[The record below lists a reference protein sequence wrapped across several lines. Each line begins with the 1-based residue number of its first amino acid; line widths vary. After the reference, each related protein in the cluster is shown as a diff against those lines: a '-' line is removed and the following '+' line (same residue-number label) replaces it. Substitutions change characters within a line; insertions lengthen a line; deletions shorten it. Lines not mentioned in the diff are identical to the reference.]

1 MIMPIFAE
9 ILTKGPLLK
18 GAQMKS
24 RNLFLKSLFFSLA
37 LAFSSASLWATD
49 PVTSKEPSHEDS
61 ADHSV
66 STEEQISDYIAH
78 HIKDAHDFHLFS
90 YNDASGHRKHIG
102 FPLPVIVY
110 TSQGFRFFMSSEFHH
125 DDSGHQVVERD
136 GVSLVKYHEK
146 IYELNAGE
154 HALSFGDDGH
164 HGVKHE
170 VGLGEELSEIAES
183 EEFDASHHPTNAH
196 EVLDLSITKSVFG
209 FLLVSLLMLVAFR
222 SLANQYKK
230 RAVPTG
236 FGRVL
241 EPLVLYVRDE
251 IARPNIGEKHYKR
264 FTGFLLTV
272 FFFIWTSNLL
282 GLTPLGFNITGQ
294 LAVTFSLALFTYLIT
309 QFSGNKE
316 YWKHIFWMPGV
327 PAPMKVI
334 LAPIELLGTLTKPFS
349 LMIRLF
355 ANISAG
361 HIVVMSLIS
370 IAIIMKSSMGAVG
383 ATALSFALSFFLTL
397 IELLVA
403 FLQAYIFTMLSAL
416 FIGMAV
422 QEHDHH

>member
-1 MIMPIFAE
+1 
-9 ILTKGPLLK
+9 
-18 GAQMKS
+18 MKLGKTA
-24 RNLFLKSLFFSLA
+24 RNKVLSLFSLFFFYG
-37 LAFSSASLWATD
+37 AFAASDSPKSESESDNHGAVSSEA
-49 PVTSKEPSHEDS
+49 E
-61 ADHSV
+61 
-66 STEEQISDYIAH
+66 ISEYILH

-90 YNDASGHRKHIG
+90 YNDSEGHRKHIG

-110 TSQGFRFFMSSEFHH
+110 SSKGLRTFMSSEFHH
-125 DDSGHQVVERD
+125 DDSGHHVVEND

-146 IYELNAGE
+146 IYELEEGA
-154 HALSFGDDGH
+154 
-164 HGVKHE
+164 HGV
-170 VGLGEELSEIAES
+170 
-183 EEFDASHHPTNAH
+183 EFDEQHHPTNARA
-196 EVLDLSITKSVFG
+196 VLDLSITKSVFG
-209 FLLVSLLMLVAFR
+209 FLLVSLLMLFAFAR
-222 SLANQYKK
+222 LAKQYKK
-230 RAVPTG
+230 QAVPTG

-241 EPLVLYVRDE
+241 EPLILYVRDE
-251 IARPNIGEKHYKR
+251 IARPNIGEKHYRR
-264 FTGFLLTV
+264 FTGFLMTV
-272 FFFIWTSNLL
+272 FFFIWISNLL

-294 LAVTFSLALFTYLIT
+294 IAVTFSLALFTYLIT
-309 QFSGNKE
+309 QFSGTKD

-327 PAPMKVI
+327 PVPMKII

-370 IAIIMKSSMGAVG
+370 IAIIMKSTLGAAG
-383 ATALSFALSFFLTL
+383 ATVLSLALSFFLTL

-422 QEHDHH
+422 EEHDHH

>member
-1 MIMPIFAE
+1 MPIFAK

-24 RNLFLKSLFFSLA
+24 RNLFLKTLFFSLA

-49 PVTSKEPSHEDS
+49 PVISDEPTHEEP
-61 ADHSV
+61 ADQSV
-66 STEEQISDYIAH
+66 STEEQISEYIAH

-110 TSQGFRFFMSSEFHH
+110 TSQGVRFFMSSEFHH
-125 DDSGHQVVERD
+125 DDSGHQVVETD
-136 GVSLVKYHEK
+136 GVSLAKHHEK

-154 HALSFGDDGH
+154 HAVSFD
-164 HGVKHE
+164 E
-170 VGLGEELSEIAES
+170 A
-183 EEFDASHHPTNAH
+183 HHPTNSH
-196 EVLDLSITKSVFG
+196 EVIDLSITKSVFG
-209 FLLVSLLMLVAFR
+209 FLMVSLLMLIAFR
-222 SLANQYKK
+222 SLAKQYKK

-241 EPLVLYVRDE
+241 EPLVVYVRDE
-251 IARPNIGEKHYKR
+251 IARPNIGEKHYKK

-294 LAVTFSLALFTYLIT
+294 LSVTFSLALFTYIIT
-309 QFSGNKE
+309 QFSGNKD

-327 PAPMKVI
+327 PVLMKVI

-361 HIVVMSLIS
+361 HIVVMSLLS
-370 IAIIMKSSMGAVG
+370 LAIIMKGSMGASG
-383 ATALSFALSFFLTL
+383 ATILALGLSFFLTL

-422 QEHDHH
+422 QEHEHH

>member
-1 MIMPIFAE
+1 MKPRSSSFSALYFTFLIALLP
-9 ILTKGPLLK
+9 LTLQASGTSDFGDNAPAQQEE
-18 GAQMKS
+18 GAIDTQEKI
-24 RNLFLKSLFFSLA
+24 
-37 LAFSSASLWATD
+37 SA
-49 PVTSKEPSHEDS
+49 
-61 ADHSV
+61 
-66 STEEQISDYIAH
+66 YIEH

-90 YNDASGHRKHIG
+90 YNDSEGHRKHVG

-110 TSQGFRFFMSSEFHH
+110 TSQGVRAFMSSAFHH
-125 DDSGHQVVERD
+125 DDSGHYIVEKK

-146 IYELNAGE
+146 IYELNQGE
-154 HALSFGDDGH
+154 DQLSF
-164 HGVKHE
+164 
-170 VGLGEELSEIAES
+170 
-183 EEFDASHHPTNAH
+183 DADHHPENAH
-196 EVLDLSITKSVFG
+196 AVLDLSITKSVFG
-209 FLLVSLLMLVAFR
+209 FLLVSLMLLFGFR

-230 RAVPTG
+230 RSIPVG

-272 FFFIWTSNLL
+272 FFFIWASNLL

-294 LAVTFSLALFTYLIT
+294 LAVTFTLALFTYVIT
-309 QFSGNKE
+309 QFSGNKD

-334 LAPIELLGTLTKPFS
+334 LAPIELLGTITKPFS

-370 IAIIMKSSMGAVG
+370 IAIIMKSSMGVVG